1 MEVPFG
7 GVHIGLTGDFLQLP
21 PVGAEPIYTD
31 PTKAAK
37 CTPVDITA
45 FEIWKTFQTV
55 VILEESVRFR
65 SDPEWGEGCRAAR
78 RGVWTKAF
86 IEIINSRVVP
96 ETPNA
101 LSDLNIREVTG
112 QQCIFASPENTTR
125 QSINNEFVV
134 RAAANLRGD
143 NYPIRVV
150 ANFKGALQFLSRQEV
165 DMVMN
170 LPDSKFG
177 RLAPFMDLIPGMPIQ
192 ITQNVRTSKGV
203 ANGTLGVLVDVMFD
217 ATTRFRTI
225 RDETTGMLVSLPSQ
239 PPVLAFVQIAR
250 GAGAVPISERMDPDI
265 FPLFYTTEAYSKCKI
280 KLAPAPDGTPR
291 SLEVK
296 IQQFPFVCSVGSTAY
311 KVQGETLNALVV
323 LDWKSSVSFVNKPQQ
338 NYLLVSRVTSR
349 HALLAMKT
357 FTQEIADWSKPPQDA
372 LDEEDRLLAMSEQTI
387 RDFVF

>member
-1 MEVPFG
+1 MHFCKSRKYYTPS
-7 GVHIGLTGDFLQLP
+7 DQL
-21 PVGAEPIYTD
+21 
-31 PTKAAK
+31 
-37 CTPVDITA
+37 
-45 FEIWKTFQTV
+45 
-55 VILEESVRFR
+55 
-65 SDPEWGEGCRAAR
+65 
-78 RGVWTKAF
+78 
-86 IEIINSRVVP
+86 
-96 ETPNA
+96 
-101 LSDLNIREVTG
+101 
-112 QQCIFASPENTTR
+112 
-125 QSINNEFVV
+125 VV
-134 RAAANLRGD
+134 RAAAKLRGD
-143 NYPIRVV
+143 NYPFRVV

-165 DMVMN
+165 DMVMD

-217 ATTRFRTI
+217 ASTRFRTI

-280 KLAPAPDGTPR
+280 KLAQCTP

-296 IQQFPFVCSVGSTAY
+296 LQQFPFMCSVASTAY

-323 LDWKSSVSFVNKPQQ
+323 LDWKSSVSFANKPQQ

-387 RDFVF
+387 QDFVC